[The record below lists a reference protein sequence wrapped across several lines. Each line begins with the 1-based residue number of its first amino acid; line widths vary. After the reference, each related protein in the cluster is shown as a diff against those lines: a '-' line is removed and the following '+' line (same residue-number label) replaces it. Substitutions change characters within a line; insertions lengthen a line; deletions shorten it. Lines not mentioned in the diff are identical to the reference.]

1 MNLARLAAYLLALAL
16 GLALGWLTGSAPTS
30 PRPDAAEL
38 HADEPAQQETTRRPA
53 PGPAGGPPEQDA
65 RHGRAES
72 LRADRGLRPPG
83 SGAARQRGS
92 PSFDD
97 LPLSFDDL
105 PPSMRPEALH
115 EALAG
120 LDELLAEGDSE
131 LGFFGLDC
139 DRPPC
144 VLIFD
149 RPYDLATYGRGQGV
163 EDLRA
168 ALGGTASLTELQLF
182 ESRVVRDQEN
192 LFHLLIVATGEV
204 VGERG
209 VMDKAARLR
218 FEEIASELVP
228 KP

>member
-53 PGPAGGPPEQDA
+53 PEPAGGSPEQDA

-72 LRADRGLRPPG
+72 LRADRGLRRPG

-92 PSFDD
+92 
-97 LPLSFDDL
+97 LSFDDL

-192 LFHLLIVATGEV
+192 LFQLLIVATGEV

>member
-38 HADEPAQQETTRRPA
+38 HADEPAQQEKTRRPA
-53 PGPAGGPPEQDA
+53 PEPAGGSPEQDA

-72 LRADRGLRPPG
+72 LRADRGLRRPG

-92 PSFDD
+92 
-97 LPLSFDDL
+97 LSFDDL

-131 LGFFGLDC
+131 FGFFGLDC

-149 RPYDLATYGRGQGV
+149 RPYDLATYGGRQGV

-192 LFHLLIVATGEV
+192 LFHLLIVATDEV

-209 VMDKAARLR
+209 VIDKAARLR

>member
-30 PRPDAAEL
+30 SRPDAAEL

-53 PGPAGGPPEQDA
+53 PEPAGGSPEQDA

-72 LRADRGLRPPG
+72 LRADRGLRRPG
-83 SGAARQRGS
+83 SGAARQRGA
-92 PSFDD
+92 
-97 LPLSFDDL
+97 LSFDDL

-149 RPYDLATYGRGQGV
+149 RPYDLATYGGGEGV

>member
-30 PRPDAAEL
+30 SRPDAAEL

-53 PGPAGGPPEQDA
+53 TESAGGSPEQDA

-72 LRADRGLRPPG
+72 LRADRGLRRPG

-92 PSFDD
+92 
-97 LPLSFDDL
+97 LSFDDL

-149 RPYDLATYGRGQGV
+149 RPHDLATYGGGEGV

-168 ALGGTASLTELQLF
+168 AQGGIASLTELRFF
-182 ESRVVRDQEN
+182 ESRVVGDQEN
-192 LFHLLIVATGEV
+192 LFHLVIVATGEI

>member
-30 PRPDAAEL
+30 SRPDAAEL
-38 HADEPAQQETTRRPA
+38 HADEPAQQETTKRPA
-53 PGPAGGPPEQDA
+53 PEPAGGSPEQDA
-65 RHGRAES
+65 RHGR
-72 LRADRGLRPPG
+72 PG
-83 SGAARQRGS
+83 SGAARQSGS
-92 PSFDD
+92 
-97 LPLSFDDL
+97 LSFDDL

-120 LDELLAEGDSE
+120 LDELLTEGDSE

>member
-30 PRPDAAEL
+30 SRPDAAEL

-53 PGPAGGPPEQDA
+53 PEPAGGSPEQDA

-72 LRADRGLRPPG
+72 LRADRGLRRPG
-83 SGAARQRGS
+83 SGAAHQRGS
-92 PSFDD
+92 
-97 LPLSFDDL
+97 LSFDDL

>member
-53 PGPAGGPPEQDA
+53 PEPAGGSPEQDA
-65 RHGRAES
+65 RHGPAES
-72 LRADRGLRPPG
+72 LRADRGLRRPG
-83 SGAARQRGS
+83 SGAARQHGS
-92 PSFDD
+92 
-97 LPLSFDDL
+97 LSFDDL

-149 RPYDLATYGRGQGV
+149 RPYDLANYGRGQGV

-204 VGERG
+204 AGERG

>member
-53 PGPAGGPPEQDA
+53 TESAGGSPEQDA

-72 LRADRGLRPPG
+72 LRADRGLRRPG

-92 PSFDD
+92 
-97 LPLSFDDL
+97 LSFDDL

-149 RPYDLATYGRGQGV
+149 RPYDLATYGGRQGV

-168 ALGGTASLTELQLF
+168 AQRATASLTELRFF
-182 ESRVVRDQEN
+182 ESRVVGDQEN
-192 LFHLLIVATGEV
+192 LFHLVIVATGEV

>member
-53 PGPAGGPPEQDA
+53 PEPAGGSPEQDA

-72 LRADRGLRPPG
+72 LRADRGLRRPG

-92 PSFDD
+92 
-97 LPLSFDDL
+97 LSFDDL

-209 VMDKAARLR
+209 VMDKVAHLR

>member
-30 PRPDAAEL
+30 SRPDAAEL

-53 PGPAGGPPEQDA
+53 PEPAGGSPEQDA

-72 LRADRGLRPPG
+72 LRADRGLRRPG

-92 PSFDD
+92 
-97 LPLSFDDL
+97 LSFDDL

-192 LFHLLIVATGEV
+192 LFQLLIVATGEV

>member
-30 PRPDAAEL
+30 SRPDAAEL

-72 LRADRGLRPPG
+72 LRADRGLRRPG

-92 PSFDD
+92 
-97 LPLSFDDL
+97 LSFGDL

-182 ESRVVRDQEN
+182 KSRVVRDQEN
-192 LFHLLIVATGEV
+192 LFHLLIIATGEV
-204 VGERG
+204 VGEGG

>member
-1 MNLARLAAYLLALAL
+1 MTVARLAAYLLALTL

-38 HADEPAQQETTRRPA
+38 HADEPAQQETTRRPV
-53 PGPAGGPPEQDA
+53 PEPAGGSPEQDA

-72 LRADRGLRPPG
+72 LRADRGLRRPG

-92 PSFDD
+92 
-97 LPLSFDDL
+97 LSFDDL

-149 RPYDLATYGRGQGV
+149 RPYDLATYGRREGV

-168 ALGGTASLTELQLF
+168 ALGGTASLTELQLLK
-182 ESRVVRDQEN
+182 SRVVRDQEN

>member
-30 PRPDAAEL
+30 SRPDAAEL
-38 HADEPAQQETTRRPA
+38 HTDEPAQQETTRRPA
-53 PGPAGGPPEQDA
+53 PEPAGGSPEQDA

-83 SGAARQRGS
+83 SGAARQSG
-92 PSFDD
+92 F
-97 LPLSFDDL
+97 LSFDDL

-149 RPYDLATYGRGQGV
+149 RPYDLATYGGVQGV

-204 VGERG
+204 VGDSG

>member
-30 PRPDAAEL
+30 SRPDAAEL

-53 PGPAGGPPEQDA
+53 PEPAGGSPEQDA

-72 LRADRGLRPPG
+72 LRADRGLRRPG

-92 PSFDD
+92 
-97 LPLSFDDL
+97 LSFDDL

-149 RPYDLATYGRGQGV
+149 RPYDLATYGRRQGV

>member
-16 GLALGWLTGSAPTS
+16 GLALGWLTGPAPTS

-53 PGPAGGPPEQDA
+53 PEPAGGSPEQDA

-72 LRADRGLRPPG
+72 LRADPGLRRPG

-92 PSFDD
+92 
-97 LPLSFDDL
+97 LSFDDL

-168 ALGGTASLTELQLF
+168 ALGGTASLTELRLF
-182 ESRVVRDQEN
+182 ESRVVGDQEN

>member
-53 PGPAGGPPEQDA
+53 PEPAGGSPEQDA

-72 LRADRGLRPPG
+72 LRADRGLRRPG

-92 PSFDD
+92 
-97 LPLSFDDL
+97 LSFDDL

>member
-53 PGPAGGPPEQDA
+53 TESAGGSPEQDG

-72 LRADRGLRPPG
+72 LGAERVLRRPG

-92 PSFDD
+92 
-97 LPLSFDDL
+97 LSFDDL

-209 VMDKAARLR
+209 VMDKAAHLR

>member
-1 MNLARLAAYLLALAL
+1 MNLARLAAYLLALTL

-53 PGPAGGPPEQDA
+53 PEPAGGSPEQDA

-72 LRADRGLRPPG
+72 LRADRGLRRPG

-92 PSFDD
+92 
-97 LPLSFDDL
+97 LSFDDL

-149 RPYDLATYGRGQGV
+149 RPYDLATYGRREGV

-168 ALGGTASLTELQLF
+168 ALGGTASLTELQLLK
-182 ESRVVRDQEN
+182 SRVVRDQEN